1 MVIRVTIEYITL
13 GISILSIFIAA
24 FAAVSTFWI
33 NRRKDY
39 KTIITT
45 ESTRWLNNLRED
57 VVDFICLA
65 TEIYVVHS
73 INFIEGPFSAN
84 NELPLKVKELNKKSL
99 MIKFRINPNEVET
112 INKVSAVVMLQ
123 SKFNIAHTMCES
135 DKEIYLKKVDKEV
148 TACLDDFEKHMRNFF
163 QQQWDKIQSDAA
175 KL

>member
-1 MVIRVTIEYITL
+1 MWYNRTIFLGMVRSMTISYVTL
-13 GISILSIFIAA
+13 GISILSICVAA

-123 SKFNIAHTMCES
+123 SKFNIAHT
-135 DKEIYLKKVDKEV
+135 
-148 TACLDDFEKHMRNFF
+148 CLLYT
-163 QQQWDKIQSDAA
+163 SDAA
-175 KL
+175 DE